1 MGSDNILIG
10 VIKLA
15 SRKSSLIDP
24 SDFLLFEVV
33 TGHTPH

>member
-1 MGSDNILIG
+1 MDSVNILIG

-15 SRKSSLIDP
+15 SRKSSFVDP

-33 TGHTPH
+33 TKHSFH